1 VILDDN
7 LACLAIENKIA
18 KPLGIPV
25 EEAAAGIIRLL
36 EQNLLHAVEHISIQR
51 GHDPR
56 RFTLVAAGGA
66 GPMHGASVARSL
78 GCSQAYVPRQAGAFC
93 ALGMLHTDIR
103 QDYLQVH
110 FDNLDTVDGGTLQ
123 QAFEPLAERAQ
134 AALAAEGFSGDKA
147 MVQRELDLRYRGQLW
162 SIRVA
167 LAADTFDPAAVR
179 IAFDAD
185 HQRQYGHTQPG
196 GTIEITALRVTARGL
211 MDVSDPLP
219 PAPSVKRSEPMALR
233 QVYTDSSHGWQETP
247 VFAGADLRPGFSQD
261 GPMLVEELTTTVF
274 VGPKDRLSVD
284 AADNFMIEIGG
295 AES

>member
-1 VILDDN
+1 
-7 LACLAIENKIA
+7 
-18 KPLGIPV
+18 
-25 EEAAAGIIRLL
+25 
-36 EQNLLHAVEHISIQR
+36 
-51 GHDPR
+51 
-56 RFTLVAAGGA
+56 
-66 GPMHGASVARSL
+66 
-78 GCSQAYVPRQAGAFC
+78 
-93 ALGMLHTDIR
+93 
-103 QDYLQVH
+103 
-110 FDNLDTVDGGTLQ
+110 
-123 QAFEPLAERAQ
+123 
-134 AALAAEGFSGDKA
+134 
-147 MVQRELDLRYRGQLW
+147 
-162 SIRVA
+162 VA